1 MLSFHRPGHRASTN
15 ALPMETNL
23 STCPRIQRST
33 YFLTAKHAAPSITP
47 GLFRPACLTVQ
58 TWAIRNGT
66 LIGPVKLVEL
76 A

>member
-1 MLSFHRPGHRASTN
+1 
-15 ALPMETNL
+15 METNL

-47 GLFRPACLTVQ
+47 GLSLPACLTVL
-58 TWAIRNGT
+58 TKAIRNGI